1 MPITSE
7 QVLQLAPDSNS
18 AKAGEK
24 LMALKNWSD
33 LGINAEALWGKC
45 QGSALYQVKVDLTNL
60 GSSCSC
66 PSRKFPCKHALG
78 LLFLYAESP
87 VAAPLG
93 EPPEWV
99 ADWLLKRRD
108 REEKKS
114 DKNAEQADKPVDEK
128 AQLKRVEQRETRV
141 SAGLERLDL
150 WIRDLVRNGLAGLE
164 SQPPS
169 FWDEQARR
177 LVDAQSPGLSS
188 RLLALGELPGSSPDW
203 PMQMLSELGRIKLLI
218 HAWQRIEQIDTP
230 LQSDIRQMIGWII
243 SQEELAERTDGVQ
256 DIWCVVGQTTSEE
269 KQLRVQRAWLLGR
282 ETGRWALVVQFATLG
297 QPFAEVLPV
306 GTERPGTVVYYPGA
320 SEQRG
325 KLIRQEGGIAE
336 VTRRLPGTDRFDD
349 FLGEVSSQF
358 ARQPWVRGL
367 CGLFSDVTIVPR
379 EKEWILRDS
388 AGNGLP
394 LSPKN
399 HWKLL
404 ALTGGA
410 PCDLAAEWEGR
421 SLHPLGVYI
430 QGRYRTT

>member
-1 MPITSE
+1 MTITSE
-7 QVLQLAPDSNS
+7 QIMQLAPDLAS

-33 LGINAEALWGKC
+33 LGISAEALWGKC
-45 QGSALYQVKVDLTNL
+45 QGSALYQVKIDLTNL

-78 LLFLYAESP
+78 LLFLYADSP
-87 VAAPLG
+87 AAAPPG

-99 ADWLLKRRD
+99 QDWLLKRRD

-114 DKNAEQADKPVDEK
+114 DKKTEQSDKPVDEK
-128 AQLKRVEQRETRV
+128 AQRKRVEQRESRV
-141 SAGLERLDL
+141 SEGLERLDL

-164 SQPPS
+164 SRPPS

-177 LVDAQSPGLSS
+177 LVDAQAPGLSS
-188 RLLALGELPGSSPDW
+188 RLLALAELPGSAPDW
-203 PMQMLSELGRIKLLI
+203 PVQLLSDLGRIKLLI
-218 HAWQRIEQIDTP
+218 HAWQRIEQIDAP
-230 LQSDIRQMIGWII
+230 LQSDIRQMIGWNI
-243 SQEELAERTDGVQ
+243 SQEELSGRTDGVQ

-269 KQLRVQRAWLLGR
+269 KQLRVQRVWLLGR
-282 ETGRWALVVQFATLG
+282 ETRRWALVVQFATLG
-297 QPFAEVLPV
+297 QPFAELLPV
-306 GTERPGTVVYYPGA
+306 GTECPGTVVYYPGA

-336 VTRRLPGTDRFDD
+336 VARRLPGTDRLES
-349 FLGEVSSQF
+349 FLSGVSSQL
-358 ARQPWVRGL
+358 ASQPWVRSA
-367 CGLFSDVTIVPR
+367 CGLFSDVTIIPR
-379 EKEWILRDS
+379 EQQWVLRDRV
-388 AGNGLP
+388 GHGLP

-421 SLHPLGVYI
+421 YLHPLGLYM
-430 QGRYRTT
+430 QGRYRAI